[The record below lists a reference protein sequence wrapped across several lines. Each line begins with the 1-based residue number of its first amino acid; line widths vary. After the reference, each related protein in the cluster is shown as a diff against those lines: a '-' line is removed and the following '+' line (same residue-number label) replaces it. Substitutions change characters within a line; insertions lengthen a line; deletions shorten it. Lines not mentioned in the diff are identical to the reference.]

1 MASPQVRKTDDCPG
15 TVGAEQSERVVDD
28 GQLLG
33 SIERLPEWMAERP
46 ANGDRPR
53 HPQLVSHRAEERDGD
68 RWDPGDLDRALDQS
82 NGLMA

>member
-1 MASPQVRKTDDCPG
+1 
-15 TVGAEQSERVVDD
+15 
-28 GQLLG
+28 
-33 SIERLPEWMAERP
+33 MAERP